1 MVDAC
6 AHDHDTQDGDET
18 HHLPRTTCYKLLLTA
33 AYYYFRTALKDYSL
47 LLTDYYLLQ
56 TITYYYCHSG
66 RRSRTSRRRTPK
78 RRSTRW
84 SSDAAGSTRALGRG
98 RARARHLRLPRRAHL
113 VALGGS
119 TLAWLSLLLTLTLTL
134 TLTIQVLRP
143 LRRGRLHHLPH
154 AEARL
159 LRHPHQ
165 VHPEDHPG
173 QRRGHRPQDAV
184 SHSVSAAG

>member
-1 MVDAC
+1 MPSRLARAMVDAY

-18 HHLPRTTCYKLLLTA
+18 RHLPLSTCYKVLLTA
-33 AYYYFRTALKDYSL
+33 AHYY
-47 LLTDYYLLQ
+47 
-56 TITYYYCHSG
+56 HSG
-66 RRSRTSRRRTPK
+66 RRSRTSRRRTPR

-98 RARARHLRLPRRAHL
+98 RARARHLRLPRRARL
-113 VALGGS
+113 AALGGS